1 MDWDQFNQ
9 FMQIEVG
16 HIGRDRILMGG
27 LLGALGVLFG
37 TYIGIKVWRR
47 TILKPRIIM
56 NKIDEKRRISIFL
69 IVKYIGWVTSI
80 LIAIK
85 VLGFNITPLLLGSGA
100 LLIGLGFGLQNIF
113 RDFVSGLFLLFE
125 GSLKIGDVIE
135 VDGEVGRVKEIN
147 LRSSEMV
154 TVDDVTLVIPNS
166 KFVAERVVNWSMDN
180 ELVRFEVNVNV
191 AYGSDIDLTF
201 SCLEEA
207 MRANKEIVDK
217 PAPFVRF
224 KNFGE
229 SALEFEMIFWSRS
242 GFVIENVKSD
252 LRRAAYK
259 KLTDNG
265 LAIPFPQRDVHI
277 KGWEKGNPFDKT
289 NEA

>member
-1 MDWDQFNQ
+1 MTWQDYNE
-9 FMQIEVG
+9 FMSMEVG
-16 HIGRDRILMGG
+16 HIGSTRIVMGG
-27 LLGALGVLFG
+27 ILGAFGVLLITF
-37 TYIGIKVWRR
+37 IAVKIWRR

-69 IVKYIGWVTSI
+69 IVKYIGWVFSV

-85 VLGFNITPLLLGSGA
+85 VLGFNITLLLFGSGA

-180 ELVRFEVNVNV
+180 ELVRFEINVGV
-191 AYGSDIDLTF
+191 AYGSDVEEVF
-201 SCLEEA
+201 KCLEDA
-207 MRANKEIVDK
+207 MKENKDVVAK
-217 PAPFVRF
+217 PKPFVRF

-229 SALEFEMIFWSRS
+229 SALEFEMIFWSKK

-252 LRRAAYK
+252 LRRAVYK
-259 KLTDNG
+259 KLTEKG
-265 LAIPFPQRDVHI
+265 LAIPFPQRDVTI
-277 KGWEKGNPFDKT
+277 KGWENANPFDKT
-289 NEA
+289 T

>member
-1 MDWDQFNQ
+1 MTWQDYNE
-9 FMQIEVG
+9 FMSIEVG
-16 HIGRDRILMGG
+16 HIGKTKILME
-27 LLGALGVLFG
+27 GVLGTFG
-37 TYIGIKVWRR
+37 VFLITFISVKIWRR

-69 IVKYIGWVTSI
+69 IVKYIGWVVTI

-85 VLGFNITPLLLGSGA
+85 VLGFNITPLLFGSGA

-147 LRSSEMV
+147 LRSSEMI

-166 KFVAERVVNWSMDN
+166 KFVSERIVNWSTDN
-180 ELVRFEVNVNV
+180 ELVRFEVNVSV
-191 AYGSDIDLTF
+191 AYGSDVDEVYR
-201 SCLEEA
+201 CLEEA
-207 MRANKEIVDK
+207 MIENKDTVAK
-217 PAPFVRF
+217 PKPFVRF
-224 KNFGE
+224 KNFGD
-229 SALEFEMIFWSRS
+229 SALEFEMIFWSKK
-242 GFVIENVKSD
+242 GFIIENVKSD
-252 LRRAAYK
+252 LRRTVYK
-259 KLTDNG
+259 KLTDSG

-277 KGWEKGNPFDKT
+277 KGLEHLKDLKKT
-289 NEA
+289 TEQ

>member
-1 MDWDQFNQ
+1 MTWEDYND
-9 FMQIEVG
+9 FMHMEVG
-16 HIGRDRILMGG
+16 HIGDTRILMEGV
-27 LLGALGVLFG
+27 LGAFGVFLI
-37 TYIGIKVWRR
+37 TYIAVKIWRR

-69 IVKYIGWVTSI
+69 IVKYIGWVISI

-85 VLGFNITPLLLGSGA
+85 VLGFNITPLLFGSGA

-154 TVDDVTLVIPNS
+154 TVDDVTIVIPNS
-166 KFVAERVVNWSMDN
+166 KFVSERVVNWSMDN
-180 ELVRFEVNVNV
+180 ELVRFEVNVGV
-191 AYGSDIDLTF
+191 AYGSDVDEVF
-201 SCLEEA
+201 KCLEDA
-207 MRANKEIVDK
+207 MRENKDVTAK
-217 PAPFVRF
+217 PKPFVRF
-224 KNFGE
+224 KNFGD
-229 SALEFEMIFWSRS
+229 SALEFEMIFWSRK
-242 GFVIENVKSD
+242 GFIIENVKSD
-252 LRRAAYK
+252 LRRDVYRR
-259 KLTDNG
+259 LTDSG

-277 KGWEKGNPFDKT
+277 SGLEDLKNFTKTTEK
-289 NEA
+289 

>member
-1 MDWDQFNQ
+1 MNWDQYNE
-9 FMQIEVG
+9 FMSIEVG
-16 HIGRDRILMGG
+16 HIGNDKILMGG
-27 LLGALGVLFG
+27 LLGALGVLII
-37 TYIGIKVWRR
+37 TYVAVKIWRR
-47 TILKPRIIM
+47 AILKPRIII
-56 NKIDEKRRISIFL
+56 NKIDYKRRISIFL

-125 GSLKIGDVIE
+125 GSLKIGDIIE

-180 ELVRFEVNVNV
+180 ELVRFEVNVSI
-191 AYGSDIDLTF
+191 AYGSDVDEVF
-201 SCLEEA
+201 ACLEESMA
-207 MRANKEIVDK
+207 EIKEIVANPK
-217 PAPFVRF
+217 PFARF

-252 LRRAAYK
+252 LRRNAYK
-259 KLTDNG
+259 KLKEKG
-265 LAIPFPQRDVHI
+265 LAIPFPQRDVTI
-277 KGWEKGNPFDKT
+277 KGWDKSNPFEKK
-289 NEA
+289 